1 MIGSAA
7 NSFQQQLVSI
17 AAVFSHNSSQLEL
30 VSAATGVSRSSFLPQ
45 LESVATRFSRIL
57 ETNISVAIS
66 DFDEYSHMFL
76 DMTFE

>member
-7 NSFQQQLVSI
+7 IRFSSNLFQLQL
-17 AAVFSHNSSQLEL
+17 FS
-30 VSAATGVSRSSFLPQ
+30 ATTRVSRSSFLPQ